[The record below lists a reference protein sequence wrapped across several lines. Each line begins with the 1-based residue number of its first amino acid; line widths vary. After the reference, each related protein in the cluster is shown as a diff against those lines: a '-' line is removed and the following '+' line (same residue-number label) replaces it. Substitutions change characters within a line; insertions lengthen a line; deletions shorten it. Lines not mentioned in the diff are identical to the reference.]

1 MGNHQLWPPPTI
13 GWWLCVV
20 FAFLI
25 SFLFCSWASLCLFY
39 STWDG
44 WWPASSSFGQSVKS
58 IFGIPCWHRGNSTL
72 GWRCCCQSYRSRQH
86 GKAMVCYLV
95 TCPSVSEKVSK
106 LTLLITCCYKCGLV
120 SHISWPTR
128 LGSCDFTRTSCWV
141 IAFCQTGYTLHQ
153 FAILDDAGLVSFSV
167 LPLDGGPSMFIRIR
181 KSRDLSPGARFCVSP
196 CFPKYQLAWALLAP
210 RWLGNIHGKGL
221 GGCARL
227 DTLWYVY
234 KAVGYRCRASRAVGS
249 WPLCKVENVEIMK
262 YTAVLC
268 QFAGFFPPNDSFAL
282 LCTMIEWKWMLILF

>member
-1 MGNHQLWPPPTI
+1 MLPCY
-13 GWWLCVV
+13 L
-20 FAFLI
+20 
-25 SFLFCSWASLCLFY
+25 SFCL
-39 STWDG
+39 
-44 WWPASSSFGQSVKS
+44 
-58 IFGIPCWHRGNSTL
+58 
-72 GWRCCCQSYRSRQH
+72 
-86 GKAMVCYLV
+86 GKAGKID
-95 TCPSVSEKVSK
+95 SVHH
-106 LTLLITCCYKCGLV
+106 LLLQGYKCGLV

-227 DTLWYVY
+227 D
-234 KAVGYRCRASRAVGS
+234 
-249 WPLCKVENVEIMK
+249 PL
-262 YTAVLC
+262 
-268 QFAGFFPPNDSFAL
+268 
-282 LCTMIEWKWMLILF
+282 